1 VVDHYPVSFLKETL
15 TYKEVR
21 KEPMVTVTE
30 AAAEQIKTLLKKE
43 GHPEFGLRM
52 MVVGGGC
59 SGLQY
64 RLAFDTAPR
73 ETDRVIESHGVR
85 VFIDLKSALYFAGS
99 ELDYVEGL
107 MGAGFKINNPN
118 ATSTC
123 GCGESFSA

>member
-1 VVDHYPVSFLKETL
+1 
-15 TYKEVR
+15 
-21 KEPMVTVTE
+21 MVTVTE
-30 AAAEQIKTLLKKE
+30 AAAEQVKTLLKKE
-43 GHPEFGLRM
+43 RHPEFGLRM

-64 RLAFDTAPR
+64 RLAFDTTPR

-85 VFIDLKSALYFAGS
+85 VFIDLKSALYLAGA

>member
-1 VVDHYPVSFLKETL
+1 
-15 TYKEVR
+15 
-21 KEPMVTVTE
+21 MVTVTE
-30 AAAEQIKTLLKKE
+30 TAAEKVKTLLE
-43 GHPEFGLRM
+43 QQGHPEFGLRM

-64 RLAFDTAPR
+64 RLAFDNAPR
-73 ETDRVIESHGVR
+73 ENDRIIESNGVR
-85 VFIDLKSALYFAGS
+85 VFVDLKSALYLTGS

-118 ATSTC
+118 AQSTC

>member
-1 VVDHYPVSFLKETL
+1 
-15 TYKEVR
+15 
-21 KEPMVTVTE
+21 MVTVTE
-30 AAAEQIKTLLKKE
+30 TAAEKVKELLGKE
-43 GHPEFGLRM
+43 GHPEFGIRM

-73 ETDRVIESHGVR
+73 ENDRVIESHGIR
-85 VFIDLKSALYFAGS
+85 VFVDLKSALYLAGS
-99 ELDYVEGL
+99 ELDYAEGL
-107 MGAGFKINNPN
+107 MGAGFKIKNPN